1 MPPII
6 SIVGKSE
13 SGKTTLIEKLIPELK
28 RRGYR
33 IGVVKHAFHEFAFDK
48 PGKDSW
54 RIKSAGAETVLVAA
68 PNSIVMVKSAQ
79 GETLDDLKGYFQDMD
94 LVLTEGFKHGD
105 KPQIEVFRKERHQHH
120 LSTGNSNLVAMVT
133 DADIDLSVPK
143 FGLEDIVPLA
153 DLIEDKFL

>member
-13 SGKTTLIEKLIPELK
+13 SGKTTLMEKLIPELK

-33 IGVVKHAFHEFAFDK
+33 IGVIKHAFHEFAFDK

-54 RIKSAGAETVLVAA
+54 RHKAAGAETVLVAA
-68 PNSIVMVKSAQ
+68 PGSIIMVKDGQ
-79 GETLDDLKGYFQDMD
+79 GETLDELGEYFRDMD
-94 LVLTEGFKHGD
+94 LVLTEGFKHEN
-105 KPQIEVFRKERHQHH
+105 KPQIEVFRRERHQQP
-120 LSTGNSNLVAMVT
+120 LSNGNPRLVALVT
-133 DADIDLSVPK
+133 DAGVDRDVPT